1 MPRRRERIDRPIK
14 VLTEDI
20 YALSS
25 IKNMAYVAA
34 PRLLP
39 SVLLLVLPLLAPGLY
54 IERVIIIT
62 AIYALLALSWDFLAS
77 STRLVSL
84 GQSLFFGV
92 GAYLAG
98 ILNLQAGLPPILTLF
113 LSTLGGAAIC
123 TLLVLPCLSLRGV
136 YFAMTTLVYPLL
148 MTRVIEATGILG
160 GTDCLVGIA
169 PFHSPWFEQYM
180 VLIAVLV
187 FMFSLRRLVTTD
199 LGFVLRAIGDDD
211 LAVRASAI
219 NVTAYKILSVYIASA
234 IGCFAGAYFTHLY
247 MFVGLSAFS
256 LELSILPIA
265 CAVVGGLGTLAGP
278 VLGAFILVPLAEAL
292 RDLGTLRI
300 VFYSLLLV
308 ALILFRPEGIM
319 SFLTRKYQ
327 QFERWVEV

>member
-1 MPRRRERIDRPIK
+1 MARRKERIDRPIK

-25 IKNMAYVAA
+25 IKNILYVAA

-39 SVLLLVLPLLAPGLY
+39 SLVLLLLPLLAPGLY
-54 IERVIIIT
+54 FERVIIIT

-77 STRLVSL
+77 TTGLVSL
-84 GQSLFFGV
+84 GQALFFGV
-92 GAYLAG
+92 GAYVTG
-98 ILNLQAGLPPILTLF
+98 ILNLEFGIPPILALLLGTLI
-113 LSTLGGAAIC
+113 GAALC
-123 TLLVLPCLSLRGV
+123 TLLVVPCLAIRGV

-148 MTRVIEATGILG
+148 MVRVIEATGFLG
-160 GTDCLVGIA
+160 GTDGLVGID
-169 PFHSPWFEQYM
+169 PFPNIWFERYM
-180 VLIAVLV
+180 VLVVLLV

-211 LAVRASAI
+211 QAVKAAGV
-219 NVTAYKILSVYIASA
+219 NVTVYKIVSIYIGSA
-234 IGCFAGAYFTHLY
+234 IGSFAGAYFTHLY

-265 CAVVGGLGTLAGP
+265 CTVVGGLGTLAGP
-278 VLGAFILVPLAEAL
+278 VLGAFILIPLAEAF

-308 ALILFRPEGIM
+308 GLILFKPEGIM
-319 SFLTRKYQ
+319 SYLTRKYQ